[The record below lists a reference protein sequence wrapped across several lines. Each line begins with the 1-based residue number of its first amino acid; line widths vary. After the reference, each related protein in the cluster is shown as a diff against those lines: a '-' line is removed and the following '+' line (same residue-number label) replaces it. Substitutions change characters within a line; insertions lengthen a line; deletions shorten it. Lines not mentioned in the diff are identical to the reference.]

1 MVILNKTTWLN
12 LKPLIILLNREL
24 YSRTYNQHRTTY
36 IYKEFQNKY
45 SRIWLSTSV
54 RERNWNRNV
63 SDLVI
68 LLTLFY
74 LKNDLTCYIW
84 ILHDADGYG
93 TEENTQTEFKFER
106 ISLNKVLE
114 HFLEKSNN
122 TVMTTVLLDFF
133 FYQIFLSNLTLSSTA
148 IKNSIP
154 YLIKFDFK
162 RLRVWCWKLSKS

>member
-1 MVILNKTTWLN
+1 MVELETAYYIIEQRTIL
-12 LKPLIILLNREL
+12 
-24 YSRTYNQHRTTY
+24 TYLQPTSYYIY

-74 LKNDLTCYIW
+74 LKNNLTCYIW

-122 TVMTTVLLDFF
+122 TVMTI
-133 FYQIFLSNLTLSSTA
+133 YFLSNLTLSSTA